1 MNELIELRQRL
12 IRDLADSE
20 VESPGGRGGQVSP
33 PADGDGSPLKGFID
47 RYERES
53 DSYRVV
59 SRLLSWSWALSG
71 WSRDPG
77 PTLRCCCTAA
87 TYLNREGKTLIRR
100 TAIP

>member
-1 MNELIELRQRL
+1 MYGDSPAERHQASCHEQLGPQAHRNGRMCRHLRTETDRL
-12 IRDLADSE
+12 QKR
-20 VESPGGRGGQVSP
+20 
-33 PADGDGSPLKGFID
+33 FID

-53 DSYRVV
+53 DSYGVV

-77 PTLRCCCTAA
+77 PTLRRCCTAA

-100 TAIP
+100 TAMR